1 MACSHHSG
9 SKGNGGRWIEVY
21 GAAQRPTRKY
31 APWHLDLRRKCLPRL
46 SSLSLSPPHPAADE
60 HPSRVLHAVAGRGE
74 GPCPVSRGSGECFQD
89 FRCHTGPSSGGSGP
103 SGPGFDSVSRI
114 FGSPV
119 SVVRTRCAW
128 HWLCLASFVGPGEAC
143 PRCPR
148 VDGAR
153 RRAFLLS
160 GSSEL
165 HLSSETVSKEGD
177 FSPGRPGTWGNNGLV
192 GGGVRSGCWAQPWA
206 WLQGLGGPW
215 RGASDSGSGALWRL
229 ADGASLP
236 AGEPVC
242 LAPGGQASS
251 RTPTALRLRVKSE
264 YFLVQVR
271 PEGCRAGGQ

>member
-1 MACSHHSG
+1 M
-9 SKGNGGRWIEVY
+9 
-21 GAAQRPTRKY
+21 
-31 APWHLDLRRKCLPRL
+31 PRL

-74 GPCPVSRGSGECFQD
+74 GPCPVSRGSGERFQD
-89 FRCHTGPSSGGSGP
+89 FPCHTGPSSGGSGP

-128 HWLCLASFVGPGEAC
+128 HWPCLASFVGPGEAC

-165 HLSSETVSKEGD
+165 HLSSETASKEGD

-192 GGGVRSGCWAQPWA
+192 GGGVRSRCWAQPWEGPGAGPRTLGLEPCGGWLTAPPSLLASLCA
-206 WLQGLGGPW
+206 WL
-215 RGASDSGSGALWRL
+215 RVARR
-229 ADGASLP
+229 
-236 AGEPVC
+236 
-242 LAPGGQASS
+242 APGHQPHLDCG
-251 RTPTALRLRVKSE
+251 
-264 YFLVQVR
+264 
-271 PEGCRAGGQ
+271 